1 MKKNLLLPL
10 LIATALF
17 QNTAAET
24 LWRLQ
29 DNSFTVDTLS
39 HTSIA
44 PSTTLTVMALSGT
57 RPVKVHC
64 VTADLSDPRLGM
76 RVTTG
81 ADMVSGRATLSD
93 MQKAGSSDSLL
104 CLAGVNADFFEFDTN
119 APIGSTIVNGEIYL
133 ARDTAGWI
141 NFCVDDLGRPSIER
155 LRFSGTVTA
164 PDGSVCQLAGVN
176 SGKADD
182 ALVLFTPRRGAVT
195 ATGTDA
201 AEVSVLPVAG
211 HLAFDGALTL
221 RVSGRP
227 SPEGNISIAPDGMV
241 LSGYGNAASFVSAL
255 SPGDTLTVVT
265 APLPADA
272 QTDAI
277 STSAADAA
285 PGHAGKIMQMACG
298 NPILL
303 ADGVTLDTDNALPHC
318 PQLHPRTAVGYDASR
333 TRLVLLVAD
342 GRQIGLSEGL
352 TTRELADLMRYL
364 GCTDALNLDGGGSSE
379 LFVHPFTTPSSTA
392 AFAVSE
398 TSAPSELSNIL
409 PDNAPYPAGVV
420 NRPSDGCERP
430 VADAL
435 WLTLRP

>member
-1 MKKNLLLPL
+1 MKKYLLLPL
-10 LIATALF
+10 LAAAALS

-44 PSTTLTVMALSGT
+44 PSTTLTVMALSGA

-64 VTADLSDPRLGM
+64 VTTDLSDPRLGM

-93 MQKAGSSDSLL
+93 MQKAGSSDSLI
-104 CLAGVNADFFEFDTN
+104 CFAGVNADFFEFDTD

-133 ARDTAGWI
+133 ARDTAGWV
-141 NFCVDDLGRPSIER
+141 NFCVNASGRPSIER

-164 PDGSVCQLAGVN
+164 PDGSFCRLAGVN
-176 SGKADD
+176 SGNADD
-182 ALVLFTPRRGAVT
+182 DLVLYTPRRGAST
-195 ATGTDA
+195 STGMDA

-221 RVSGRP
+221 RVSGKP
-227 SPEGNISIAPDGMV
+227 SPEGSISIAPDGMV
-241 LSGYGNAASFVSAL
+241 LSGYGNAAPFVSAL
-255 SPGDTLTVVT
+255 SPADTLTVVT
-265 APLPADA
+265 AALPADA

-277 STSAADAA
+277 PSSATPA
-285 PGHAGKIMQMACG
+285 PRHAGKISQMACG

-303 ADGVTLDTDNALPHC
+303 ADGVTLDTEDALPHC
-318 PQLHPRTAVGYDASR
+318 PQLHPRTAVGYDATR

-342 GRQIGLSEGL
+342 GRQASISEGL
-352 TTRELADLMRYL
+352 TTKELADLMRYL

-379 LFVHPFTTPSSTA
+379 LFVHPLPTPTA
-392 AFAVSE
+392 ASAVSE
-398 TSAPSELSNIL
+398 TSPTSEPSNIL